1 MGGGGGGGF
10 MKQFI
15 NAFIILALCQYCICS
30 LLVFVC
36 GLQNV
41 VLSLKYR
48 LQDMLN
54 FLKQKTGKNTLT
66 LTLYL

>member
-10 MKQFI
+10 MNQFI

-30 LLVFVC
+30 LLVFDC
-36 GLQNV
+36 GLQNF

-54 FLKQKTGKNTLT
+54 FLKQKIGKNTLT